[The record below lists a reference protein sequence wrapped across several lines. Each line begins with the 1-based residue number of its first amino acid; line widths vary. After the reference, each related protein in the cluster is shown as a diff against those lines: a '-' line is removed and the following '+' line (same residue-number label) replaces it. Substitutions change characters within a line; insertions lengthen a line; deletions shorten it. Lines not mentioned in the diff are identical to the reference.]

1 MHSQSTTRSAAR
13 LATASVRYL
22 VAAVI
27 AVGTFTSVVTNAPLA
42 AQTPRGA
49 TRRQPERPETPPL
62 ELPRVPLSRSIL
74 LGAVRAEIGRED
86 EAGPYMFGSFGGIAM
101 GGDGTIYVADNSTN
115 EIRSFDQRGR
125 HLGTFGRRGRGPG
138 EFVNP
143 IGLVHDGDS
152 TMFALQA
159 YQGVTELFARGATV
173 RFRRVFGAGLDY
185 SSLCQLGGRL
195 FVSVG
200 GDSGIVRE
208 LDSERNE
215 VRAFGEP
222 FVAVIYGTPNDAA
235 RTLSRK
241 SGPSLHCDA
250 PRSTLYAYRSDQG
263 IVRAY
268 DLDGRQKWETT
279 LPSFKVG
286 FFGAQPGGG
295 AYVAWAIDYIAT
307 FMPLGGSRVLVQV
320 ARQDFESTRGQ
331 SRAPGSL
338 RFPDVIQT
346 FAYILDAG
354 TGRIVSRAP
363 GAGPLTALADT
374 LVAERV
380 TDPWPMLR
388 LRPARSRVP

>member
-1 MHSQSTTRSAAR
+1 MRVHGLVLVVSTLTAMSAVPAQNTRK
-13 LATASVRYL
+13 
-22 VAAVI
+22 
-27 AVGTFTSVVTNAPLA
+27 APD
-42 AQTPRGA
+42 
-49 TRRQPERPETPPL
+49 RPETPPL
-62 ELPRVPLSRSIL
+62 QIAQRPLAQSVA
-74 LGAVRAEIGRED
+74 LGSVRTEIGRED

-115 EIRSFDQRGR
+115 EIRIFDQRGR

-159 YQGVTELFARGATV
+159 YQGVTELSARGATV
-173 RFRRVFGAGLDY
+173 RFRRMFGAGLDY
-185 SSLCQLGGRL
+185 SSLCQLGARL

-208 LDSERNE
+208 LDSERHE
-215 VRAFGEP
+215 VRAFGDP
-222 FVAVIYGTPNDAA
+222 FAAAIFGTPNDAA
-235 RTLSRK
+235 RKLSRK

-263 IVRAY
+263 IIRAY

-307 FMPLGGSRVLVQV
+307 FMPLGSSRVLVQV

-338 RFPDVIQT
+338 RIPEVTQT

-354 TGRIVSRAP
+354 TGRIVSRSP
-363 GAGPLTALADT
+363 GAGLLDMLADT

-388 LRPARSRVP
+388 LRPARTRVP